1 MGKLATLMSTRKM
14 NSSLDLTR
22 LASAAAAR
30 AADYLRGVERP
41 ADPAAWGAK
50 GRNDFVTDCDRAAE
64 AIIADVLLA
73 GEPGSTVLGEEL
85 SPTGTRGGLTWIVD
99 PIDGT
104 TNFVHGFPIFAVSIA
119 AEVDGVLEGGVVLH
133 VEPNRVYHA
142 TRGHGAWCDETRLEV
157 STIATPGFA
166 LIGTGY
172 PFKHPEQLEVYL
184 TQFTRVAPATA
195 GIRRAGS
202 AALDL
207 CWVAAGV
214 FDGFWELKLAP
225 WDMAAGM
232 LLVREAGGRVTDLEG
247 GEVGAEHS
255 GLVAGNPAIHAWLLE
270 TVGEAL
276 GPRRSGLSLRPGAT
290 RES

>member
-1 MGKLATLMSTRKM
+1 M
-14 NSSLDLTR
+14 NSSLNLTR
-22 LASAAAAR
+22 LATAAAAA
-30 AADYLRGVERP
+30 AADYLRQVERP
-41 ADPAAWGAK
+41 ADPAAWTAK

-64 AIIADVLLA
+64 AIIAEVLLA
-73 GEPGSTVLGEEL
+73 GEPGSIVLGEEL
-85 SPTGTRGGLTWIVD
+85 SPSGARSGLTWIVD

-104 TNFVHGFPIFAVSIA
+104 TNFVHGFPTFAVSIA
-119 AEVDGVLEGGVVLH
+119 AEADGVLEAGVVLH
-133 VEPNRVYHA
+133 VEPNRLYHA
-142 TRGHGAWCDETRLEV
+142 TRGQGAWCDETQLRV
-157 STIATPGFA
+157 STIASPGFA

-172 PFKHPEQLEVYL
+172 PFKHPEQLAAYL
-184 TQFTRVAPATA
+184 TQFARIAPATA

-214 FDGFWELKLAP
+214 FDGFWELMLAP

-247 GEVGAEHS
+247 ADVGAEHS

-270 TVGEAL
+270 TL
-276 GPRRSGLSLRPGAT
+276 GTRRSGLGLRVRKGL
-290 RES
+290 